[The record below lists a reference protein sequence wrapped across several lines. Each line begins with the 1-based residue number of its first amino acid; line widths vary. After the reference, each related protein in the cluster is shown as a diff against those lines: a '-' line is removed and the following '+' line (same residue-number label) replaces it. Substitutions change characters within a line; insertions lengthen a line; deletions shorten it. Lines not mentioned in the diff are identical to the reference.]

1 LINVGS
7 FDNSPN
13 IFFSI
18 AKVDKDES
26 LSFVIEFLKKDLIRF
41 KVLMD
46 LSLEAVVAGIV
57 NTN

>member
-26 LSFVIEFLKKDLIRF
+26 LSFVIEFLKKDLIHF